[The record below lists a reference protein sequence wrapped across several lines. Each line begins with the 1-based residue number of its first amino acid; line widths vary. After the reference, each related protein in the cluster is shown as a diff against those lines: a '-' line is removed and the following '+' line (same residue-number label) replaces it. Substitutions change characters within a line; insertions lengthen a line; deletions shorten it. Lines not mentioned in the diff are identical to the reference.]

1 MKTKRFISILITLTM
16 VLGLFSGRTVAAETT
31 DATNSYDDML
41 ETVTPENKY
50 GLPDKMDGGNVLV
63 AWNWSFE
70 NIEANLEKIAEQGF
84 GTVLVSP
91 PNEIKMPTKGV
102 KVMEPEVDGISPN
115 GWWMFYEPAGFQI
128 NESSDN
134 ALGTKDDFVSMC
146 DAAANHGIKIM
157 VDTVV
162 GYMGSADDHVGIYD
176 NNSSDPLDH
185 VTPRAQEFEPELLNL
200 GVFHTPWYWFGGK
213 ELYQDGWSDYDIEED
228 MTQHA
233 VSGRPDLATETQD
246 VQDAI
251 YDYLVELVEAG
262 ADGFW
267 FTDAKHIETTH
278 DTYFPSDFWE
288 DTIGKLRENY
298 PDKELYAV
306 GGISGSVGDGRNRAE
321 YTEYMDVPDINAFL
335 NIYHA
340 VDGGTVNPV
349 PALGDNETYYQE
361 NFVLFTED
369 VEYYKNAA
377 TSSATAEQRNKIWA
391 LVAAR
396 KNVTGTYFARPD
408 DTAAESKEDVAAL
421 LAEYTLGDAF
431 ETTWAS
437 DEVRAINQFANYFAD
452 KDENCYVQ
460 HDIAVI
466 ERGTKGAMLT
476 NLGGMGGAIGLDTQ
490 EISLDEGKYIDAIT
504 GNEFTVEN
512 GELSGEMGALG
523 IAVLYYAGEIDENV
537 YLMAVKD
544 SPESE
549 PMISEPLLLTDADG
563 DGIYTGSCFL
573 TPDTEG
579 WIIFYRCDS
588 AGNQLDVG
596 YSGYFSVGRYGV
608 RFEYNIETGVIDI
621 YPTFEDNN
629 LLVAD
634 ISVSGAYTYTG
645 EEIEP
650 PVEVTY
656 FGETLE
662 EGTDYTVEYSDN
674 VNAGTATVT
683 VSGIGD
689 YCGIG
694 TAFFEIGK
702 ATIEDKAV
710 DKSFHYARKMV
721 VIDPREYYPDV
732 DFENAGYRLV
742 RAAEGITP
750 YIDDAN
756 LIITI
761 DDDYTSEDVT
771 GQPFNCLDANISIPN
786 YEEFCITF
794 NLYLAEKTNISD
806 KLMCQ
811 TQDVTYSGQ
820 DNLPT
825 ASLAE
830 DFVPG
835 DNGEWSY
842 VFEQD
847 GILSSSAVDAGH
859 YVGKVIYED
868 DTYYGE
874 KNVEFDVLPA
884 VPEQASTT
892 SATIGK
898 GDILEN
904 AILQEGV
911 FLGVDGEPLEG
922 TFIWVDGGKVI
933 TEDSVETIRFIPA
946 NSNYSEVDFDVEVRC
961 VDFENAVVVGN
972 IPLVDGDYLT
982 NGGEIRE
989 TKPSSGGYAH
999 YKNGVLTLNDYV
1011 YEGEPDEDIFFESY
1025 TPDEEGDDYVLS
1037 AAIYSP
1043 RDLEIK
1049 LVGESRIQNYNE
1061 YNANGIYCEGDL
1073 TISGKGSV
1081 EIVVEDGDDGIWVLG
1096 DLTVSSG
1103 TVKIHAYDDGITA
1116 DGDVNIKGG
1125 TVDIKTDDDD
1135 GIEANGS
1142 INISGGTILME
1153 TADNGIIA
1161 SPLFTGYGELIR
1173 NNGDITISGGKLNI
1187 KSGDECIKTNG
1198 SYGADDEEYGGGNI
1212 IISGGE
1218 IIADSETADALE
1230 ADRRRDDEETGNIKI
1245 TGGKLHFE
1253 IGYSGIEA
1261 DGEIE
1266 IDNADIYIL
1275 SREKSEEDM
1284 GIVADDG
1291 ITFGKGIEISKPAG
1305 GKIGK
1310 NPDNE
1315 YTVVKRNGEVADE
1328 IEISKIST
1336 SGNKGGSGSSSGGS
1350 SGGGFAVG
1358 GAPIN
1363 PVPQPG
1369 IIPSAPETKDFEDV
1383 VNHWAKADVEYV
1395 RNKGI
1400 MNGISDV
1407 YFDPDGNV
1415 TRGMLVTVLYRL
1427 EGEPAVV
1434 GDGVHDVPMFGDV
1447 DMGMY
1452 YANAIIWAQQNG
1464 IVKGI
1469 SETEFAPDDFITR
1482 EQIAAIMQRY
1492 AIHKGMEAVT
1502 LAENLHFDDGDEIS
1516 EYAVSAMNWAVGCGL
1531 INGKTEN
1538 TVNPKDFATR
1548 AEIAVILHR
1557 FIEANGK

>member
-1 MKTKRFISILITLTM
+1 MKTKRFISILTTITM
-16 VLGLFSGRTVAAETT
+16 VLGLFSGITVTAETT
-31 DATNSYDDML
+31 EPTNHYDAML
-41 ETVTPENKY
+41 EEVKPENNY
-50 GLPDKMDGGNVLV
+50 GLPDEMDGGNVLV

-70 NIEANLEKIAEQGF
+70 NIENNLEKIAEQGF

-91 PNEIKMPTKGV
+91 PNEIKMPTKDV
-102 KVMEPEVDGISPN
+102 KVLEPEVDGISPN

-128 NESSDN
+128 NESEDN

-146 DAAANHGIKIM
+146 DAAATHGIKIM

-162 GYMGSADDHVGIYD
+162 GYMGSDYDHVGVYD
-176 NNSSDPLDH
+176 NTSIDPLEH
-185 VTPRAQEFEPELLNL
+185 VNSRAQEFELELLNL
-200 GVFHTPWYWFGGK
+200 GVFHNPWNMFRGK

-228 MTQHA
+228 LTQHA
-233 VSGRPDLATETQD
+233 VSGRPDLATETQV

-267 FTDAKHIETTH
+267 FTDAKHIETKH
-278 DTYFPSDFWE
+278 DEYFPSDFWD

-321 YTEYMDVPDINAFL
+321 YTEYMDVPDTNAFL

-349 PALGDNETYYQE
+349 PVLGDDETYYQE

-369 VEYYKNAA
+369 AEYYKNAA

-396 KNVTGTYFARPD
+396 KNVTGTYFVRPD
-408 DTAAESKEDVAAL
+408 DTAAENKEEVAEL

-452 KDENCYVQ
+452 EDENCYVQ
-460 HDIAVI
+460 YDIAVI
-466 ERGTKGAMLT
+466 QRGTQGAVLT

-512 GELSGEMGALG
+512 GELSGGMGDSG

-544 SPESE
+544 SSESE
-549 PMISEPLLLTDADG
+549 PLISEPILMKDADG

-579 WIIFYRCDS
+579 WIRFYRCDS
-588 AGNQLDVG
+588 AGNQLGVG
-596 YSGYFSVGRYGV
+596 QSGYFSVGRYGV
-608 RFEYNIETGVIDI
+608 RFEYNIETGVIDF
-621 YPTFEDNN
+621 YTAFEDNDI
-629 LLVAD
+629 LLAD
-634 ISVSGAYTYTG
+634 ISVSGTYTYTG

-656 FGETLE
+656 FGEILE
-662 EGTDYTVEYSDN
+662 EGTDYTLEYSDN
-674 VNAGTATVT
+674 MNAGVATVT

-689 YCGIG
+689 YCGVG

-702 ATIEDKAV
+702 VPVENKAV
-710 DKSFHYARKMV
+710 DKSFHYARKTM
-721 VIDPREYYPDV
+721 VIDLREYYPDV
-732 DFENAGYRLV
+732 DFENAEYHPE
-742 RAAEGITP
+742 RAGEGITP
-750 YIDDAN
+750 YAEDAN
-756 LIITI
+756 LIIKI
-761 DDDYTSEDVT
+761 DDDYTREDVT
-771 GQPFNCLDANISIPN
+771 GQPFNCAKVNVSIPN
-786 YEEFCITF
+786 YEDFCIAF
-794 NLYLAEKTNISD
+794 NLYFAEKADISD
-806 KLMCQ
+806 KMVCEA
-811 TQDVTYSGQ
+811 QDVTYSGQ

-825 ASLAE
+825 ASLA
-830 DFVPG
+830 DDVVPG

-842 VFEQD
+842 IFSCDGFETT
-847 GILSSSAVDAGH
+847 SAVDAGH
-859 YVGKVIYED
+859 YVGTVIYED

-874 KNVEFDVLPA
+874 KDVEFDVLKA
-884 VPEQASTT
+884 VPEQASLTV
-892 SATIGK
+892 ATVNN

-922 TFIWVDGGKVI
+922 TFEWADGDKVI

-946 NSNYSEVDFDVEVRC
+946 NSNYSEIEFDVEVRC
-961 VDFENAVVVGN
+961 VDFENAIVVGN

-989 TKPSSGGYAH
+989 TKPSSGGYAY
-999 YKNGVLTLNDYV
+999 YKNGVLTLNDYE
-1011 YEGEPDEDIFFESY
+1011 YEGNPDENIIFESY

-1037 AAIYSP
+1037 ATVYSP
-1043 RDLEIK
+1043 HDLEIK
-1049 LVGESRIQNYNE
+1049 LVGENRLTNCNSYE
-1061 YNANGIYCEGDL
+1061 GTGIYCEGNL
-1073 TISGKGSV
+1073 TMGGKGSV
-1081 EIVVEDGDDGIWVLG
+1081 EIDTVEGEDGIWVLG
-1096 DLTVSSG
+1096 DLTVKGG

-1116 DGDVNIKGG
+1116 DGDVNITGG
-1125 TVDIKTDDDD
+1125 TIDIKTDDDD
-1135 GIEANGS
+1135 GIEAKGS

-1161 SPLFTGYGELIR
+1161 SPLFTGFGELIR
-1173 NNGDITISGGKLNI
+1173 NNGDITISGGTINI
-1187 KSGDECIKTNG
+1187 KSGDECIKANV

-1230 ADRRRDDEETGNIKI
+1230 ADRRMDEKETGNIRI

-1284 GIVADDG
+1284 GIVAVDG
-1291 ITFGKGIEISKPAG
+1291 ITLGKGIEITSPAG

-1310 NPDNE
+1310 NSDDE

-1328 IEISKIST
+1328 IEISKVST
-1336 SGNKGGSGSSSGGS
+1336 SGNKGGGSSGSSSNS
-1350 SGGGFAVG
+1350 YTVG
-1358 GAPIN
+1358 GAPIK
-1363 PVPQPG
+1363 PIPRPG
-1369 IIPSAPETKDFEDV
+1369 ILPTAKTFDDV
-1383 VNHWAKADVEYV
+1383 HSIKHWAKADVDYV
-1395 RNKGI
+1395 LEKGL
-1400 MNGISDV
+1400 MKGVSENM
-1407 YFDPDGNV
+1407 FDPDGNV
-1415 TRGMLVTVLYRL
+1415 TRAMLVTVLYRN
-1427 EGEPAVV
+1427 EGEPAVNRSI
-1434 GDGVHDVPMFGDV
+1434 PFGDI
-1447 DMGMY
+1447 DMGAY
-1452 YANAIIWAQQNG
+1452 YANAVSWAKQNG
-1464 IVKGI
+1464 IVVGI
-1469 SETEFAPDDFITR
+1469 TENEFAPDESITR
-1482 EQIAAIMQRY
+1482 EQIAAIMYRY
-1492 AIHKGMEAVT
+1492 AIYKGMEAVT
-1502 LAENLHFDDGDEIS
+1502 LEENLHFEDSDKIS
-1516 EYAVSAMNWAVGCGL
+1516 EYAVSAMNWAVGSGL
-1531 INGKTEN
+1531 MKGKSESAFK
-1538 TVNPKDFATR
+1538 PQDLATR
-1548 AEIAVILHR
+1548 AECAVILHR
-1557 FIEANGK
+1557 FVETNK